1 MRLIDADAVTT
12 DSVSFGRIGDF
23 ENSSAPRPRQG
34 TCGQWTIYVG
44 DQHRSLLMRPA
55 KPAAAR
61 VKKLLLRKV
70 RFWRKADTWLVS
82 CFSMFQRISASP
94 PQIRSGELDDL
105 VGTSIEN
112 GLQHVKRE
120 ALRHLR
126 G

>member
-1 MRLIDADAVTT
+1 MPDVVTT

-61 VKKLLLRKV
+61 VKSYFLG
-70 RFWRKADTWLVS
+70 
-82 CFSMFQRISASP
+82 
-94 PQIRSGELDDL
+94 RSGFGARQTLGSFPVSLCFKE
-105 VGTSIEN
+105 S
-112 GLQHVKRE
+112 
-120 ALRHLR
+120 LRHLR
-126 G
+126 RFDRASSMISSARPLRTAFSM